1 MLINSVLCKQHALAA
16 DCLKLAT
23 LVHKCLTG
31 RAPAY
36 LAEYCRQAGTRC
48 PGMRSAG
55 TSMLDVPR
63 TRTALCARSFAVA
76 GPRIWN
82 SLPAG
87 IRDPTLSAG
96 TFATLL
102 KTYLFV

>member
-1 MLINSVLCKQHALAA
+1 MMLINSVLCKQHALAA

-63 TRTALCARSFAVA
+63 MHYAPDHLLSPANVSGTACQLASGCD
-76 GPRIWN
+76 
-82 SLPAG
+82 L
-87 IRDPTLSAG
+87 
-96 TFATLL
+96 
-102 KTYLFV
+102 